1 MGIRELMADF
11 GFWRRRRLERSRPR
25 LKTGG
30 DEGAMSS
37 NDREKP
43 LQAERMGSAVVDAYL
58 KAIRRPKRR
67 GRPVSVS
74 ELEARRRRALSEAE
88 SSEGIARLK
97 NLQTVADLND
107 RIDAATNGGEPDLE
121 ALEDA
126 FVDVAFRYS
135 EKHGIAYSTWRE
147 AGVPAA
153 ALRRAGI
160 RQTRRR
166 TSS

>member
-1 MGIRELMADF
+1 M
-11 GFWRRRRLERSRPR
+11 
-25 LKTGG
+25 T
-30 DEGAMSS
+30 SS
-37 NDREKP
+37 DREKP
-43 LQAERMGSAVVDAYL
+43 LQAERMESAVVDAYL
-58 KAIRRPKRR
+58 KALRRPKRR

-74 ELEARRRRALSEAE
+74 ELEARRARALSEAE

-97 NLQTVADLND
+97 HLQTVADLND
-107 RIDAATNGGEPDLE
+107 RIDAATSGDEPDLD

-126 FVDVAFRYS
+126 FADVAFSYS

-153 ALRRAGI
+153 ALKRAGI